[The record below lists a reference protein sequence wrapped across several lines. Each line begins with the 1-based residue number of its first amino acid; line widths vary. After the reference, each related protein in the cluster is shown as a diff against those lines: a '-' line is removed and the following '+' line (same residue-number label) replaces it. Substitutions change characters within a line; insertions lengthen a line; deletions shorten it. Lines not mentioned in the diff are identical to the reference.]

1 MGGTTRPI
9 VIFTSRAVA
18 EATNHNI
25 TPSAAGSRAREIV
38 SLTSLIGELDLMGA
52 HADDLLSPHRDD
64 PPPMHVDVCSP
75 PAYNHLTSS
84 HKMINA
90 RVEKLTQWPAF
101 RSLLAAHRCPA
112 PASGFYDWQQEGREK
127 HRITLH
133 RQGEDMMAERPLQG
147 KVAMITG
154 AGSPIGLG
162 HAMAMGL
169 VRAGARVVLLDLNAS
184 WLEQSA
190 ADMRSIGGA
199 DCGFTSGQTSSFWEI
214 SPDAWS
220 RVVAVN
226 LSGAFFMARA
236 VVGHMLTQGW
246 GRIIGVTTSMDTMWR
261 KGGTPYGPSK
271 AGHEA
276 LVAAMA
282 QELGGTG
289 VTANVLV
296 PGGAT
301 YTNMTASNPA
311 YDKEKL
317 IRPEVMQ
324 APVVWLASDAS
335 NGWNGR
341 RIIAYFWDESLPLE
355 ARLEKAS
362 APAAWPQLGRQA
374 IFPGR

>member
-1 MGGTTRPI
+1 MDADGLNRD
-9 VIFTSRAVA
+9 
-18 EATNHNI
+18 
-25 TPSAAGSRAREIV
+25 
-38 SLTSLIGELDLMGA
+38 EL
-52 HADDLLSPHRDD
+52 S
-64 PPPMHVDVCSP
+64 V
-75 PAYNHLTSS
+75 
-84 HKMINA
+84 
-90 RVEKLTQWPAF
+90 
-101 RSLLAAHRCPA
+101 
-112 PASGFYDWQQEGREK
+112 
-127 HRITLH
+127 
-133 RQGEDMMAERPLQG
+133 
-147 KVAMITG
+147 
-154 AGSPIGLG
+154 
-162 HAMAMGL
+162 
-169 VRAGARVVLLDLNAS
+169 
-184 WLEQSA
+184 EQSA
-190 ADMRSIGGA
+190 TDMRSIGGA
-199 DCGFTSGQTSSFWEI
+199 ECALPIVADITQPEAVDEAVRRTIAALGGVHILVNNAGINQRSAGLTTGHTSNFWEI

-236 VVGHMLTQGW
+236 VVGQMLTQGW

-276 LVAAMA
+276 LVATMA
-282 QELGGTG
+282 QELDGTG

-311 YDKEKL
+311 YDKEQL

-324 APVVWLASDAS
+324 APVVWLASEAS

-341 RIIAYFWDESLPLE
+341 RIIAYVWDESLPLE
-355 ARLEKAS
+355 ARLEKAG

>member
-1 MGGTTRPI
+1 MT
-9 VIFTSRAVA
+9 
-18 EATNHNI
+18 
-25 TPSAAGSRAREIV
+25 
-38 SLTSLIGELDLMGA
+38 
-52 HADDLLSPHRDD
+52 
-64 PPPMHVDVCSP
+64 
-75 PAYNHLTSS
+75 
-84 HKMINA
+84 
-90 RVEKLTQWPAF
+90 
-101 RSLLAAHRCPA
+101 
-112 PASGFYDWQQEGREK
+112 
-127 HRITLH
+127 
-133 RQGEDMMAERPLQG
+133 AERPLQG

-162 HAMAMGL
+162 HAMAAGL
-169 VRAGARVVLLDLNAS
+169 VRAGARVALIDLNAS
-184 WLEQSA
+184 WVERSA

-199 DCGFTSGQTSSFWEI
+199 DCALPIVTDITQPEAVDDAVRRTIAELGGVHILVNNAGINQRSAGLTTGQTSHFWEI
-214 SPDAWS
+214 SPEAWS

-282 QELGGTG
+282 QELDGTG

-311 YDKEKL
+311 YDKGQL

-324 APVVWLASDAS
+324 APVVWLASEAS

-374 IFPGR
+374 ISPGR